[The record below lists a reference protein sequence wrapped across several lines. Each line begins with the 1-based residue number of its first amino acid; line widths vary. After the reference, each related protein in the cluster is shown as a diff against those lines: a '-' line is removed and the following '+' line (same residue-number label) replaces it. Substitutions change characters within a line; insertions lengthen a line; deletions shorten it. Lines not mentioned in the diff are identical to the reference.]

1 MTRRIFK
8 VAVWM
13 SCAAAWAQTGVVA
26 PRAGFVLDAT
36 GEVRPAMG
44 IAGNFWLGA
53 GVASGTAASFGALG
67 GFVQDAGGVS
77 VLDAEGRVVKR
88 IAVRG
93 AMVFG
98 FTPNGAPA
106 LVYFAAAHEIG
117 RVAAPRM
124 VRVRVEADLAAL
136 AEADAA
142 SAWAVEREPD
152 GLSRVKIALATGA
165 EVSREALVG
174 VAEPLMISSDGTV
187 VFERERNVVLRDA
200 SGAERQIPVTFD
212 AASFTS
218 LGEGWIAAS
227 GKDGARFAIRTAVG
241 REGAWQIPEEA
252 R

>member
-13 SCAAAWAQTGVVA
+13 SCAVAWAQSGLVA
-26 PRAGFVLDAT
+26 PRAGFVLDAQ

-77 VLDAEGRVVKR
+77 VLDAGGRVVKR
-88 IAVRG
+88 IAARG
-93 AMVFG
+93 AMAFG
-98 FTPNGAPA
+98 FAPNGAPA

-117 RVAAPRM
+117 RIAAPPM

-142 SAWAVEREPD
+142 NAWAVVRED
-152 GLSRVKIALATGA
+152 GGLSRVKIALATGA

-174 VAEPLMISSDGTV
+174 VAEPVMILPDGTV
-187 VFERERNVVLRDA
+187 VFERERNVVLRDT

-212 AASFTS
+212 ATGFTS
-218 LGEGWIAAS
+218 LGEGWIAAA
-227 GKDGARFAIRTAVG
+227 GKDGTEFAIRTAAG
-241 REGAWQIPEEA
+241 REGAWQLPEEA

>member
-1 MTRRIFK
+1 MTRRIFN

-13 SCAAAWAQTGVVA
+13 SCAAAWAQTGLVA
-26 PRAGFVLDAT
+26 PRAGFVLDAQ

-77 VLDAEGRVVKR
+77 LLDGDGRVVKR
-88 IAVRG
+88 IAARG
-93 AMVFG
+93 SMVFG
-98 FTPNGAPA
+98 FAPNGAPA

-117 RVAAPRM
+117 RVAAPGM

-142 SAWAVEREPD
+142 NAWAVEREES
-152 GLSRVKIALATGA
+152 GLSRVKIGLETGA
-165 EVSREALVG
+165 EISREALVG
-174 VAEPLMISSDGTV
+174 VVEPVMILPDGTV
-187 VFERERNVVLRDA
+187 VFERERNFVLRDT

-218 LGEGWIAAS
+218 LGDGWIAAT
-227 GKDGARFAIRTAVG
+227 GKDGTRFAIRTAVG
-241 REGAWQIPEEA
+241 REGCWQLPEEA